1 MTCGYYDPVYAA
13 LNISVTPATTSVQF
27 SKQDLTTGAE
37 LPGAT
42 LKVTDSSGKII
53 DEWVSGSTPHSIN
66 GLIVDEKYTLTE
78 TIPAPGYVTAQSIT
92 FTAAKNAQPVVMKDD
107 ITRIEISKKDLA
119 TGEEL
124 PGATL
129 TVTDENGNKVD
140 EWVSGTTPHRI
151 EKLTVGKTYTLTET
165 IPAAGYSSA
174 SSIKFTVANT
184 GTVQKIEMKDDI
196 TRIEISKTDL
206 TTGEELPGATLTVT
220 DEDGN
225 KVDEWVSEE
234 TPHSITNLVVGKK
247 YTLTETI
254 PADGYST
261 AESIE
266 FTIAD
271 TSEIQKIE
279 MKDDITRIEISK
291 TDLTTGERLPGAT
304 LTVTD
309 EDGNKVDEWVSEET
323 PHSITNLVVGKKYT
337 LTETIPADGYSTAES
352 IEFTIADTSEIQKI
366 EMKDDIT
373 RIEISKTDLTTGEE
387 LPGAT
392 LTVTDEDGNKVDEWV
407 SEETPHSITNLVVGK
422 KYTLTETIPADG
434 YSTAESIEFTIDDT
448 SEIQKIEMKD
458 DTTKVEVSK
467 LDVSDKKQIPGATL
481 QIIDKDGVV
490 VREWISENDP
500 KMIEKLIAGE
510 TYVLHEKEAPEG
522 YLTASDVEF
531 TVADTGEV
539 QTVAIE
545 DELAVIKL
553 EVGKETIRR
562 TQAGDTYKYTITDIT
577 NASNTELENFTCT
590 DFLPSQVIMK
600 ELHTGTFSHDLTYT
614 VAYRTNASEEWHV
627 LAADL
632 DSGKD
637 QVLSFTNLSLASGE
651 QVTAFRYEFGTVPE
665 GFKIGEVKPVY
676 FVTVKEGTK
685 ASEELVNN
693 IKLTG
698 DWRGTTTEDND
709 KTVTLLFS
717 NSISSVF
724 TGDAAPIIYLV
735 LSMIVS
741 AGVVAWMLIRRRR
754 QV

>member
-1 MTCGYYDPVYAA
+1 
-13 LNISVTPATTSVQF
+13 
-27 SKQDLTTGAE
+27 
-37 LPGAT
+37 
-42 LKVTDSSGKII
+42 
-53 DEWVSGSTPHSIN
+53 
-66 GLIVDEKYTLTE
+66 
-78 TIPAPGYVTAQSIT
+78 
-92 FTAAKNAQPVVMKDD
+92 
-107 ITRIEISKKDLA
+107 
-119 TGEEL
+119 
-124 PGATL
+124 
-129 TVTDENGNKVD
+129 
-140 EWVSGTTPHRI
+140 
-151 EKLTVGKTYTLTET
+151 
-165 IPAAGYSSA
+165 
-174 SSIKFTVANT
+174 
-184 GTVQKIEMKDDI
+184 
-196 TRIEISKTDL
+196 IEISKTNL

-220 DEDGN
+220 DETGN

-234 TPHSITNLVVGKK
+234 TPHIITNLVVGKK

-261 AESIE
+261 AESVE
-266 FTIAD
+266 FTVAD

-291 TDLTTGERLPGAT
+291 KDLTTGEELPGAT

-309 EDGNKVDEWVSEET
+309 ENGNKVDEWVSEET
-323 PHSITNLVVGKKYT
+323 PHNITNLVVGKKYT

-352 IEFTIADTSEIQKI
+352 VEFTVADTSEIQKI
-366 EMKDDIT
+366 EMKDDI
-373 RIEISKTDLTTGEE
+373 
-387 LPGAT
+387 
-392 LTVTDEDGNKVDEWV
+392 
-407 SEETPHSITNLVVGK
+407 
-422 KYTLTETIPADG
+422 
-434 YSTAESIEFTIDDT
+434 
-448 SEIQKIEMKD
+448 
-458 DTTKVEVSK
+458 TKVEVSK

-500 KMIEKLIAGE
+500 QMIEKLIAGE

-553 EVGKETIRR
+553 KVGKETIRR

-577 NASNTELENFTCT
+577 NASNTELENFTCA

-614 VAYRTNASEEWHV
+614 VAYKTNVSEEWHV

-632 DSGKD
+632 DSNKD

-651 QVTAFRYEFGTVPE
+651 HVTAFRYEFGTVPE

-685 ASEELVNN
+685 ASEELINN

-698 DWRGTTTEDND
+698 DWRGTATEDND

-724 TGDAAPIIYLV
+724 TGDAAPIIYLI
-735 LSMIVS
+735 LSMIAS
-741 AGVVAWMLIRRRR
+741 AGVVAWILIRRRR
-754 QV
+754 RA